1 MKEINIFDEQ
11 LNIRRTGD
19 DIMFEGAFAD
29 LVSILYKNPGMKT
42 TDVTDAISIILTYL
56 KIEIPELPENL
67 TDMEAQVEYM
77 LRPSGC
83 MRRRVELKGQW
94 WKDSV
99 DPFFGCTIDGEPVTL
114 LPGRVGGYT
123 YSDKDGKKIKVNKK
137 TAMNIAEDAFCFYK
151 PFALKKLRLP
161 DLTMFMIKNAR
172 LSDFIYVMVI
182 SLIVS
187 LLGLAAPYVN
197 SQLYGTVIPSGI
209 KTNILT
215 VGFLLLGT
223 AIGSMLFGLAR
234 NLVLTRFS
242 TLFVR
247 VQNAAMMRVLSL
259 PVTFFNDYAA
269 GEVANRMQCLTG
281 LCQTISN
288 TFMSTGLTAV
298 FSLVFLFQMNL
309 YAPAMVAP
317 ALLVMTTML
326 VTSIVT
332 TVLTLR
338 ISRKRMKAS
347 AKLTALLFA
356 LISGIQKIK
365 LTGAKKR
372 AFAKWAASYKEIGKL
387 TYSPPMFLRLLE
399 PMNLFISMGG
409 AILLYYVAGASGIGV
424 ANYIAF
430 MAAYGAM
437 SGAIMML
444 SSMASTFA
452 DVRTNLEMVR
462 PLMEAQPETQE
473 GKKQIVSLS
482 GSLEMNNI
490 SFRYSKDGPLIL
502 DNLSI
507 KIRPGEYVAVVGK
520 TGSGKST
527 LLRLLLGFEKPES
540 GGIYYDGHSLDS
552 LDLRA
557 LRQCI
562 GVDLQNGKLF
572 AGSIFANIVVAAPW
586 KTLDDAW
593 AAAELA
599 GIAQDIRDMPMNMHT
614 MITEGSGGV
623 SGGQRQRI
631 LIARALISRPK
642 LIFFDEATSALDNI
656 TQRHV
661 ANSIN
666 ALKATRIIIAHRLS
680 TIRGC
685 DRVIMLDNGKVVEE
699 GGYDELMSK
708 RGEFYD
714 LVKRQT
720 VESVTA

>member
-11 LNIRRTGD
+11 LQIRKTGD
-19 DIMFEGAFAD
+19 DIMFEGAFDD
-29 LVSILYKNPGMKT
+29 LVSILRKNPGMNT
-42 TDVTDAISIILTYL
+42 PEVTDAVCVILNHL
-56 KIEIPELPENL
+56 GIEIPEVPENL
-67 TDMEAQVEYM
+67 TDMEARIEYL

-83 MRRRVELKGQW
+83 MRRRVELKGEW

-99 DPFFGCTIDGEPVTL
+99 DPFFGCTVDGNPVAL
-114 LPGRVGGYT
+114 LPGKTGGYT
-123 YSDKDGKKIKVNKK
+123 YRGKDGKRIKVNKK
-137 TAMNIAEDAFCFYK
+137 TAKHIAEDAFCFYK
-151 PFALKKLRLP
+151 PFALKRLRLA
-161 DLTMFMIKNAR
+161 DLALFMVKNAR
-172 LSDFIYVMVI
+172 LSDFAYVMVI

-187 LLGLAAPYVN
+187 LLGLASPYVS

-223 AIGSMLFGLAR
+223 AVGSMLFGLAQ

-242 TLFVR
+242 TLFIR

-259 PVTFFNDYAA
+259 PVTFFKDYAA
-269 GEVANRMQCLTG
+269 GEVASRMQSLTA

-288 TFMSTGLTAV
+288 TVMSTGLTAL
-298 FSLVFLFQMNL
+298 FSFVFLFQMNL

-317 ALLVMTTML
+317 ALLIIVVMLITSVMTT
-326 VTSIVT
+326 
-332 TVLTLR
+332 VLQLN
-338 ISRKRMKAS
+338 ISRKRMMAS
-347 AKLTALLFA
+347 SKLSALLFA

-372 AFAKWAASYKEIGKL
+372 AFAKWAASYKEIGQL

-399 PMNLFISMGG
+399 PINLVISMGG
-409 AILLYYVAGASGIGV
+409 SILLYYAAGSSGIG
-424 ANYIAF
+424 AADYIAF
-430 MAAYGAM
+430 IAAYGAM
-437 SGAIMML
+437 SGAIMSL
-444 SSMASTFA
+444 SSLADTFA

-462 PLMEAQPETQE
+462 PLMEEQPEIVE

-482 GSLEMNNI
+482 GHLEMNNI
-490 SFRYSKDGPLIL
+490 SFRYTKDGPLIL
-502 DNLSI
+502 DNVSV
-507 KIRPGEYVAVVGK
+507 KIRPGEYVAIVGK

-527 LLRLLLGFEKPES
+527 LLRLLLGFEKPET
-540 GGIYYDGHSLDS
+540 GGIYYDGHSLET

-572 AGSIFANIVVAAPW
+572 AGSIFANIVVTAPW
-586 KTLDDAW
+586 KTLEDAW
-593 AAAELA
+593 AAAELS
-599 GIAQDIRDMPMNMHT
+599 GIAADIREMPMNMHT
-614 MITEGSGGV
+614 MITEGGGGV

-661 ANSIN
+661 ANSIDG
-666 ALKATRIIIAHRLS
+666 LKATRVIIAHRLS

-685 DRVIMLDNGKVVEE
+685 DRVIMLENGKVAEE
-699 GGYDELMSK
+699 GGYDELMNK
-708 RGEFYD
+708 RGEFYE

-720 VESVTA
+720 VEHTE

>member
-11 LNIRRTGD
+11 LHIRKTGD

-29 LVSILYKNPGMKT
+29 LVSILHKNPGMEMSNA
-42 TDVTDAISIILTYL
+42 TDAISVILTYL
-56 KIEIPELPENL
+56 KIEIPDVPENL
-67 TDMEAQVEYM
+67 TDMEARIEYM

-83 MRRRVELKGQW
+83 MRRRVELKDRW

-99 DPFFGCTIDGEPVTL
+99 DPFFACTLDGEPVAL
-114 LPGRVGGYT
+114 LPGKIGGYT
-123 YSDKDGKKIKVNKK
+123 YRNKDGKNIKINKN
-137 TAMNIAEDAFCFYK
+137 TAKNIAEDAFCFYK
-151 PFALKKLRLP
+151 PFALKRLRLA
-161 DLTMFMIKNAR
+161 DLAMFMVKNAR
-172 LSDFIYVMVI
+172 LSDFIYVLII

-242 TLFVR
+242 TLLIR
-247 VQNAAMMRVLSL
+247 VQNATMMRVLSL
-259 PVTFFNDYAA
+259 PVTFFKDYAA
-269 GEVANRMQCLTG
+269 GEVSSRMQCLTA
-281 LCQTISN
+281 LCQIISN
-288 TFMSTGLTAV
+288 TFMSTGLTAL
-298 FSLVFLFQMNL
+298 FSFVFLFQMNL

-317 ALLVMTTML
+317 ALLVMIIML

-332 TVLTLR
+332 TVVTLR

-372 AFAKWAASYKEIGKL
+372 AFAKWAASYKEIGQL

-399 PMNLFISMGG
+399 PMNLLISMGG
-409 AILLYYVAGASGIGV
+409 AILLYYAAGASGIGV
-424 ANYIAF
+424 ADYIAF

-444 SSMASTFA
+444 SGMASTFA

-462 PLMEAQPETQE
+462 PLMEEQPETQE

-490 SFRYSKDGPLIL
+490 SFRYNKDGPLIL
-502 DNLSI
+502 DNVNV
-507 KIRPGEYVAVVGK
+507 KIRSGEYVAIVGK

-527 LLRLLLGFEKPES
+527 LLRLLLGFEKPET
-540 GGIYYDGHSLDS
+540 GGIYYDGHDLDT

-572 AGSIFANIVVAAPW
+572 AGSIFANIVITAPW
-586 KTLDDAW
+586 KTLEDAW

-599 GIAQDIRDMPMNMHT
+599 GIAQDIREMPMNMHT
-614 MITEGSGGV
+614 MITEGGGGV

-661 ANSIN
+661 ANSIDT
-666 ALKATRIIIAHRLS
+666 LKATRVIIAHRLS

-685 DRVIMLDNGKVVEE
+685 DRVIML
-699 GGYDELMSK
+699 
-708 RGEFYD
+708 
-714 LVKRQT
+714 
-720 VESVTA
+720 

>member
-1 MKEINIFDEQ
+1 
-11 LNIRRTGD
+11 
-19 DIMFEGAFAD
+19 
-29 LVSILYKNPGMKT
+29 
-42 TDVTDAISIILTYL
+42 
-56 KIEIPELPENL
+56 
-67 TDMEAQVEYM
+67 
-77 LRPSGC
+77 
-83 MRRRVELKGQW
+83 
-94 WKDSV
+94 
-99 DPFFGCTIDGEPVTL
+99 
-114 LPGRVGGYT
+114 
-123 YSDKDGKKIKVNKK
+123 
-137 TAMNIAEDAFCFYK
+137 
-151 PFALKKLRLP
+151 
-161 DLTMFMIKNAR
+161 
-172 LSDFIYVMVI
+172 
-182 SLIVS
+182 
-187 LLGLAAPYVN
+187 
-197 SQLYGTVIPSGI
+197 
-209 KTNILT
+209 
-215 VGFLLLGT
+215 
-223 AIGSMLFGLAR
+223 
-234 NLVLTRFS
+234 
-242 TLFVR
+242 
-247 VQNAAMMRVLSL
+247 
-259 PVTFFNDYAA
+259 
-269 GEVANRMQCLTG
+269 
-281 LCQTISN
+281 
-288 TFMSTGLTAV
+288 
-298 FSLVFLFQMNL
+298 MNL

-317 ALLVMTTML
+317 ALLVIITML
-326 VTSIVT
+326 ATSIIT
-332 TVLTLR
+332 TFLTLK

-372 AFAKWAASYKEIGKL
+372 AFAKWAASYKEIGQL

-399 PMNLFISMGG
+399 PINLIISMGG
-409 AILLYYVAGASGIGV
+409 SILLYYAAGASGIG
-424 ANYIAF
+424 AADYIAF

-444 SSMASTFA
+444 SSLASTFA

-473 GKKQIVSLS
+473 GKKQIVTLS

-490 SFRYSKDGPLIL
+490 SFRYDKDGPLIL
-502 DNLSI
+502 DNVNL

-520 TGSGKST
+520 TGCGKST
-527 LLRLLLGFEKPES
+527 LLRLLLGFEKPET

-572 AGSIFANIVVAAPW
+572 AGSIFANIVVTAPW

-599 GIAQDIRDMPMNMHT
+599 GIAEDIRDMPMNMHT
-614 MITEGSGGV
+614 MITEGGGGV

-661 ANSIN
+661 ANSID
-666 ALKATRIIIAHRLS
+666 ALKATRVIIAHRLS

-685 DRVIMLDNGKVVEE
+685 DRVIMLDNGKIVEE
-699 GGYDELMSK
+699 GGYDELMNK
-708 RGEFYD
+708 RGEFFE

-720 VESVTA
+720 IEPIEHTA